1 MGNSYY
7 AEGLEVVIETTGWR
21 SDMQIKVRWD
31 LVETGPGAL
40 LRLLGRWN
48 KSRGG
53 STMAMMGMRLKTTC
67 MPLCPRERGRSCMN
81 LKVHIIVI
89 RTVSWKV
96 CVGKLKSWS

>member
-1 MGNSYY
+1 
-7 AEGLEVVIETTGWR
+7 
-21 SDMQIKVRWD
+21 MQMKVRWD

-48 KSRGG
+48 KSRRG